1 MMSVTKQLTD
11 WTMTTHDDDELT
23 KQLTDWTM
31 TTHDDECD

>member
-1 MMSVTKQLTD
+1 MSVTKQLTD
-11 WTMTTHDDDELT
+11 CTMTTHHDELT